1 MSLSYNV
8 FSQHHGQPRSVG
20 QPRKKNCRETPARL
34 EVVVLSPE
42 FPSPKTAHF
51 QALLKALDQLGRR
64 YISPCSSS
72 RPQYFSHSPAGSLF
86 DMDVEKAGR
95 DCLCTG
101 VHDDCRN
108 EGFETQERGRSED
121 ETEERKR
128 DRGAVRTAYRIE
140 SIL

>member
-8 FSQHHGQPRSVG
+8 FSQDHGQPRNVN

-34 EVVVLSPE
+34 EVVVLSLE
-42 FPSPKTAHF
+42 FPSPKIAHF
-51 QALLKALDQLGRR
+51 QASRKALDQLGHR

-86 DMDVEKAGR
+86 DMEVENAGR
-95 DCLCTG
+95 DCLWTG
-101 VHDDCRN
+101 LHDDCRKQ
-108 EGFETQERGRSED
+108 GFETQERGRSED
-121 ETEERKR
+121 EAEARKR
-128 DRGAVRTAYRIE
+128 DRGAVRAAYRIE